1 MVVCGFRA
9 GEEVSVSGGHG
20 GRGVGDGGRDWVG
33 IWKAE
38 QGREVRI
45 FSRVWPACGLSTT
58 MPLITAAGRK
68 EGLTDGR

>member
-38 QGREVRI
+38 RGKGA
-45 FSRVWPACGLSTT
+45 FSLGSGQHVDYVLCH
-58 MPLITAAGRK
+58 
-68 EGLTDGR
+68 

>member
-20 GRGVGDGGRDWVG
+20 DRGVGDGGRDWVG

-38 QGREVRI
+38 QGKCG
-45 FSRVWPACGLSTT
+45 FSLGSGQHVDYVLCH
-58 MPLITAAGRK
+58 
-68 EGLTDGR
+68 